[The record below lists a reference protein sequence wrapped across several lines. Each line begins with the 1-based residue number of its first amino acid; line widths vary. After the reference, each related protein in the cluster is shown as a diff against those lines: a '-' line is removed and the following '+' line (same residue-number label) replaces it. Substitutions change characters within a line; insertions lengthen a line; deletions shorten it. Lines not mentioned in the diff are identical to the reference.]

1 MAEAIQSMAADDFWG
16 WFIFLTVASIAGLI
30 ATFVFFQ
37 RARIIE
43 DTPTSK
49 IKSAAQGYVELEGT
63 LRALPELNLCSKLSN
78 TPCVWYAYE
87 IERYVGGKNK
97 RWVTEEKDESKLH
110 FILEDE
116 TGRCLVNP
124 VGAAI
129 TPGLNIVW
137 YGATKYPVPGSAP
150 SRTTGILSIG
160 SGRYRY
166 TEKRLHAG
174 DSLYAL
180 GDFRTFY
187 DIKQIPSLNE
197 EISIKL
203 NRLKQHKNYLH
214 THYDKNGDGQIDIQ
228 EWEQARDT
236 VIRLVRNSYQ
246 YADSQSVH
254 VLDRPDERRHP
265 YLLSSF
271 AQHELTGRY
280 KGYSWASLAV
290 FFIAGAISTYMFSIR
305 FIYAG

>member
-1 MAEAIQSMAADDFWG
+1 MAADNFWG
-16 WFIFLTVASIAGLI
+16 WFIFLTIASIAGLI

-49 IKSAAQGYVELEGT
+49 IRSAAQGYVELEGVI
-63 LRALPELNLCSKLSN
+63 RSLPELTLYSKLTN
-78 TPCVWYAYE
+78 TLCVWYAYE

-97 RWVTEEKDESKLH
+97 RWVSEEKDESKLH
-110 FILEDE
+110 FIIEDE

-129 TPGLNIVW
+129 TPELKIVW
-137 YGATKYPVPGSAP
+137 YGTTRHPAPGSAP
-150 SRTTGILSIG
+150 TRTTGMFSIG

-180 GDFRTFY
+180 GDFRTY
-187 DIKQIPSLNE
+187 NDIKQIPSLNE
-197 EISIKL
+197 EISVKL

-214 THYDKNGDGQIDIQ
+214 THYDKNGDGQIDLQ
-228 EWEQARDT
+228 EWELARDT
-236 VIRLVRNSYQ
+236 VMQLVKSSYQ
-246 YADSQSVH
+246 HADGQGVN
-254 VLDRPDERRHP
+254 VLDKPAEHRHP

-271 AQHELTGRY
+271 EQDELTSRY
-280 KGYSWASLAV
+280 KTYSWISLAV
-290 FFIAGAISTYMFSIR
+290 FFITGAVATCMFSIR
-305 FIYAG
+305 FV